1 MLNPQGAVEQA
12 MMKAQLAGVFCQ
24 SLSGSLIV
32 AIAAPELVLP
42 TIRDDI
48 VRARSAVRD
57 ADEAFT
63 ALLDI
68 MDAG

>member
-12 MMKAQLAGVFCQ
+12 MMKTQLAGVYCNG
-24 SLSGSLIV
+24 LTGSLIV
-32 AIAAPELVLP
+32 ACAAPDLVLP
-42 TIRDDI
+42 TLRDDI
-48 VRARSAVRD
+48 VRARNAVRE
-57 ADEAFT
+57 ADEKLS